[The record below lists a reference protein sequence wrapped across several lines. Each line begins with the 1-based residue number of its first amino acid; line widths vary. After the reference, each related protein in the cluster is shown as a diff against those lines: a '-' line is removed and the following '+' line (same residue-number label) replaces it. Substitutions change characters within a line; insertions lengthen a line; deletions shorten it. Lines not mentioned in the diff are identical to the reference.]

1 MQKFIVVALSAAA
14 LLAGCA
20 SEEKATTDNVAE
32 AKGIIKEFFGNLK
45 GELETAM
52 KAGGPTNAI
61 LTCKG
66 RAPIIAHESS
76 QKSGWDVGRTSLKL
90 RNPANRPDAWEVSV
104 LEQFAARK
112 AKGEDLATMDYSEV
126 VTEGGQKTF
135 RYMKAIPVQDL
146 CLNCHGT
153 TLKPDVVAS
162 LKKLYPTDQATGY
175 KVGDLRGA
183 FTLSK
188 KL

>member
-1 MQKFIVVALSAAA
+1 MHKLVVALSAIA

-20 SEEKATTDNVAE
+20 SEEKTNADNVAE
-32 AKGIIKEFFGNLK
+32 AKGIIKEFFGSLK
-45 GELETAM
+45 GELETSM

-66 RAPIIAHESS
+66 RAPMIADEWSK
-76 QKSGWDVGRTSLKL
+76 KSGWDVGRTSLKL
-90 RNPANRPDAWEVSV
+90 RNPANEPDAWERQV
-104 LEQFAARK
+104 LVQFAARK
-112 AKGEDLATMDYSEV
+112 DKGEDLATMDYSEV
-126 VTEGGQKTF
+126 VNEGGHKTF

-146 CLNCHGT
+146 CLTCHGT
-153 TLKPDVVAS
+153 KLKPDVVAS
-162 LKKLYPTDQATGY
+162 LKKLYPTDRATGY

>member
-1 MQKFIVVALSAAA
+1 MKKLAVALSAVA

-20 SEEKATTDNVAE
+20 SEEKATNENVAE
-32 AKGIIKEFFGNLK
+32 ARGIVKEFFGNLK

-52 KAGGPTNAI
+52 QAGGPTNAI

-66 RAPIIAHESS
+66 RAPMIAAESS
-76 QKSGWDVGRTSLKL
+76 KKSGWDVARTSLKL
-90 RNPANRPDAWEVSV
+90 RSPANAPDPWERQV

-112 AKGEDLATMDYSEV
+112 AKGEDLAKMEYSEV
-126 VTEGGQKTF
+126 VTEGAQKSF
-135 RYMKAIPVQDL
+135 RYMKAIPVQEL
-146 CLNCHGT
+146 CLSCHGT
-153 TLKPDVVAS
+153 NLKPEVVAS

-175 KVGDLRGA
+175 KEGDLRGA

-188 KL
+188 PL

>member
-1 MQKFIVVALSAAA
+1 MHKLAIALSTLA

-20 SEEKATTDNVAE
+20 SEQKTNADNVAE

-45 GELETAM
+45 GELEKAM
-52 KAGGPTNAI
+52 QAGGPTQAI

-66 RAPIIAHESS
+66 RAPIIADESS
-76 QKSGWDVGRTSLKL
+76 KKSGWDVGRTSLKL
-90 RNPANRPDAWEVSV
+90 RSPANAPDPWERQV

-112 AKGEDLATMDYSEV
+112 AKGEDLANMDYSEV
-126 VTEGGQKTF
+126 VTENGKKTF

-146 CLNCHGT
+146 CITCHGT
-153 TLKPDVVAS
+153 NLKPDVVAS

-183 FTLSK
+183 FSLSK
-188 KL
+188 NL